1 MTPAGAPPR
10 CPASIAYTPCTMVYF
25 GKVKD
30 GKIIPEP
37 GVPLV
42 EGARVRIEPVED
54 GADTADNLAADAV
67 DIGVTEMSEEHDHYA
82 SGAPKRR
89 DAK

>member
-1 MTPAGAPPR
+1 
-10 CPASIAYTPCTMVYF
+10 MVYF

-42 EGARVRIEPVED
+42 EGARVRIEPVDES
-54 GADTADNLAADAV
+54 GAVIDSVYRLGDLAV
-67 DIGVTEMSEEHDHYA
+67 DDGGPEDVAAEHDHYIY
-82 SGAPKRR
+82 GTPKKG
-89 DAK
+89 DAGG

>member
-1 MTPAGAPPR
+1 
-10 CPASIAYTPCTMVYF
+10 MVYF

-54 GADTADNLAADAV
+54 GAHTADNLAADAV
-67 DIGVTEMSEEHDHYA
+67 DIGVADMSEEHDHYIY
-82 SGAPKRR
+82 GTPKK
-89 DAK
+89 ANAGG